1 MTKQLVLTLG
11 FQLTI
16 QVLCYVHFYLLAK
29 RLARQE
35 LEYASVTQILQAQ
48 CEQEDKIQLLSREIA
63 GLKQELAKSKEAGQC
78 ECKTKTDTRA
88 TDTKTVAKTKT
99 KTATSA
105 SKATAGATVKQK
117 ATK

>member
-1 MTKQLVLTLG
+1 MTKQLILTLSI
-11 FQLTI
+11 QLTI

-48 CEQEDKIQLLSREIA
+48 CEQEDKIQLLAREIA

-78 ECKTKTDTRA
+78 ECKSKTA
-88 TDTKTVAKTKT
+88 DTKTVSKTKA

-105 SKATAGATVKQK
+105 NKATAGATVKQK
-117 ATK
+117 TTKQDK